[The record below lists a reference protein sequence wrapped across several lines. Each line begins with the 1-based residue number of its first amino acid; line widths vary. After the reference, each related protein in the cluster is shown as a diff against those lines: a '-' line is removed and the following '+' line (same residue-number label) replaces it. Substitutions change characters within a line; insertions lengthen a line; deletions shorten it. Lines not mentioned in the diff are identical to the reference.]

1 VTRPLHR
8 GFTLVEMFVALAVL
22 SILSGLSVA
31 ALGGLKN
38 RGRFVSGSGAVLE
51 GLRLT
56 RAEAFSRGA
65 PCVFVVDTVG
75 GNWWSIADIA
85 NSFNLATFNPATPA
99 PAPDVLIAS
108 GTLPSTVTFG
118 PAGNP
123 GGYGA
128 ALPQPFAGV
137 PSYTGSS
144 PAPALPYCSF
154 CQNGAAGFG
163 SVTFFGAG
171 GASFSGG
178 PSAIGQQVSVQAPQ
192 NTGTGTQIMTIAVV
206 ARTGAITNFETSK

>member
-1 VTRPLHR
+1 LQR
-8 GFTLVEMFVALAVL
+8 GFTLLEMLVALAVL
-22 SILSGLSVA
+22 ATLAGLSVA

-56 RAEAFSRGA
+56 RSEAFSRGA
-65 PCVFVVDTVG
+65 PCVFVVDTAG
-75 GNWWSIADIA
+75 GRWWSIADLD
-85 NSFNLATFNPATPA
+85 NNFSLATFNPTNPA
-99 PAPDVLIAS
+99 PTPDVVIAS
-108 GTLPSTVTFG
+108 GTLPSTVSFG
-118 PAGNP
+118 PSS
-123 GGYGA
+123 GYGKS
-128 ALPQPFAGV
+128 LPQPFAGV
-137 PSYTGSS
+137 PSFSGSS

-154 CQNGAAGFG
+154 CANGPAGFG
-163 SVTFFGAG
+163 AVTFFGAG

-192 NTGTGTQIMTIAVV
+192 NSGPGFQIMTIAVV